1 MLMIVHALKGR
12 EKTSAR
18 SSRTWLVFL
27 VLIALSCFFSD
38 LAQAAGPE
46 IAILKSSDLKAYND
60 AIEGFKATAP
70 GGATYT
76 EYDLRGDLERGK
88 QLARKVRASDASLVV
103 AVGLKAALAAKL
115 EIVDIPVLYMMILD
129 PLKHHL
135 NAENMTGVL
144 LDIPMDRQFK
154 IMRTFLPTLRR
165 ISMMYDPDKTAPKL
179 KEAESRAPT
188 YDFQLRGFPVEHEKE
203 IPQQLRAL
211 LSESEALWL
220 IPDSTVL
227 TDESIRFIL
236 ESALTKQVPVV
247 GFSSEFTRL
256 GALLSISIDY
266 GEVGREAGLL
276 AKRIVNGEQRLPLK
290 PVPVQRVKIT
300 VNQKTARYLGI
311 TIPKEL
317 DSLIDETY

>member
-1 MLMIVHALKGR
+1 MIALTFRGR
-12 EKTSAR
+12 RGRSLRSLYIWLTSF
-18 SSRTWLVFL
+18 T
-27 VLIALSCFFSD
+27 LIAVFCSVPP
-38 LAQAAGPE
+38 QTHAAGVE
-46 IAILKSSDLKAYND
+46 IAILRSSDLKAYND

-88 QLARKVRASDASLVV
+88 QLARKLRASDSALVV

-129 PLKHHL
+129 PLKHRL
-135 NAENMTGVL
+135 TADNMTGVL
-144 LDIPMDRQFK
+144 LEIPTDRQFK

-165 ISMMYDPDKTAPKL
+165 IGMMYDPDKSAPKL

-188 YDFQLRGFPVEHEKE
+188 YEFQLRGFPVENEKE
-203 IPQQLRAL
+203 IPQQLRTL

-236 ESALTKQVPVV
+236 ESALAKHVPVV

-256 GALLSISIDY
+256 GALLTMSIDY

-290 PVPVQRVKIT
+290 PVSVQRIRIT
-300 VNQKTARYLGI
+300 VNQKTARYLGV

>member
-1 MLMIVHALKGR
+1 VNVALASIGQSKG
-12 EKTSAR
+12 
-18 SSRTWLVFL
+18 SSRSLHAWLLSFT
-27 VLIALSCFFSD
+27 LIAVSCSVPPQ
-38 LAQAAGPE
+38 AHAAGVE
-46 IAILKSSDLKAYND
+46 IAILKSSDLKAYNETV
-60 AIEGFKATAP
+60 EGFKATAP
-70 GGATYT
+70 GDATYI

-88 QLARKVRASDASLVV
+88 QLARTIRASDSALVI

-115 EIVDIPVLYMMILD
+115 EIVDIPVLYTMILD
-129 PLKHHL
+129 PLKHRL

-144 LDIPMDRQFK
+144 LEIPTDRQFK
-154 IMRTFLPTLRR
+154 IMRTFLPALRR
-165 ISMMYDPDKTAPKL
+165 LSMLYDPDKTAPKV
-179 KEAESRAPT
+179 KEAESRASA
-188 YDFQLRGFPVEHEKE
+188 YEFQLRGFPVENEKE
-203 IPQQLRAL
+203 VPQQLRAL

-236 ESALTKQVPVV
+236 ESALAKHVPVV

-256 GALLSISIDY
+256 GALLSMSIDY
-266 GEVGREAGLL
+266 GEVGRVAGLL

-290 PVPVQRVKIT
+290 PVSVQRIKIT

-317 DSLIDETY
+317 DSMIDETY